1 MFIQF
6 VESVAANALSKC
18 MDEFYCTRIIYWEA
32 SLHKFAADG
41 LPANERDTK
50 KLVEVLAKKLFVD
63 IRQRITKNVL
73 LKCYNFFL
81 VPLQT
86 ELWGETQGKVTALS
100 DEEIEELFEVQ
111 ATKQKYHQLEEK
123 FKSEHK
129 TLREQEALFLE
140 ASINFSHPQ

>member
-1 MFIQF
+1 
-6 VESVAANALSKC
+6 
-18 MDEFYCTRIIYWEA
+18 MDEFYCTRIIYWEFT
-32 SLHKFAADG
+32 KFATDG
-41 LPANERDTK
+41 LPASEKDTRK
-50 KLVEVLAKKLFVD
+50 MVDALAKKLFND
-63 IRQRITKNVL
+63 IRQRLTKNVL

-111 ATKQKYHQLEEK
+111 ATKQKYHQQEER
-123 FKSEHK
+123 FKAELK